1 MQGLIDRAQG
11 LAMTPS
17 TQMQAQPQLQ
27 GIESALAG
35 RVGDR
40 LGAPS
45 KPQTQT
51 PPPVSVNDSMGPR

>member
-40 LGAPS
+40 LGASP

-51 PPPVSVNDSMGPR
+51 PPPVNLNDQTRPY